1 MIDRSAYEQAGFAIV
16 PDVLTA
22 DDVGSL
28 IVAHDALAAAQPSER
43 QAGIR
48 NLLRELPTVAA
59 TARSPAVARLVTA
72 LLGAGAFPVRA
83 LFFDKTPGANW
94 KVPWHQDLAIAVCG
108 RVDTA
113 GFTGW
118 SVKDGVPHVHPPA
131 AILARMVTVRLHLD
145 ECGTENGPLRV
156 LPGSHRHG
164 RLDQEAITRWRSDVP
179 ETVCTVSRGG
189 ALVMSPL
196 LLHASSAATHPAH
209 RRVLHLEYAADPL
222 PGLLRWAN
230 GPDGK

>member
-1 MIDRSAYEQAGFAIV
+1 MIDRSAYGQAGFAVV

-22 DDVGSL
+22 DEVEAL
-28 IVAHDALAAAQPSER
+28 IVAHDSLAASQSSER

-48 NLLRELPTVAA
+48 NLLWESPTVAA
-59 TARSPAVARLVTA
+59 TARRPAVARLVAA
-72 LLGAGAFPVRA
+72 LLGTGAFPVRA

-94 KVPWHQDLAIAVCG
+94 KVPWHQDLAIAVSE

-118 SVKDGVPHVHPPA
+118 SVKDDVPHVHPPA

-145 ECGTENGPLRV
+145 ECGAENGPLRV

-164 RLDQEAITRWRSDVP
+164 RLAPAAIARWRSEAP
-179 ETVCTVSRGG
+179 ETVCTVSQGG

-196 LLHASSAATHPAH
+196 LLHASSAASHPAH
-209 RRVLHLEYAADPL
+209 RRVLHLEYAAAPL
-222 PGLLRWAN
+222 PGRLRWAN